1 MCTNAIKVPPKIAK
15 QNKILIVPNHLVMKK
30 LMIALAFVGL
40 ASTTTAMA
48 QESEVPAKK
57 YSVATNSFW
66 ANWFVSAG
74 VSGTSYYT
82 SQESGVSKF
91 PISNKRG
98 TIGFTAAVGK
108 WFTPSIG
115 LRTKFDFLK
124 GKQVNT
130 ENNHPLYTSVT
141 AHEDVMFNLSN
152 MFCGYNEE
160 RVWNAILYAGIGVAS
175 KLNDGK
181 IADIYYTAGWL
192 NNFRVS
198 KRVQLFAD
206 LSIGATEGSLDQGPK
221 DNWSSFQKN
230 KHRHW
235 DKNVRL
241 DLGVTY
247 NLGKC
252 NWDKVPDVEGLMAM
266 NKEQMDALNQSL
278 KEQQD
283 ENARL
288 REMLSTTKNQPVV
301 ENNTNTNGVSSFVG
315 TSSSV
320 FFNIN
325 SDKVASR
332 KDLVNVKE
340 LAEYA
345 KANNAKIVVTGYAD
359 SKTGSVA
366 FNQKLSERRANTV
379 ANELVKM
386 GVNRDNIITEGKG
399 GVMNLSPFSY
409 NRRATV
415 KLQ

>member
-91 PISNKRG
+91 PISNKRS

-160 RVWNAILYAGIGVAS
+160 RVWNAILYAGIGVAT

-181 IADIYYTAGWL
+181 SADIYYTAGWL

-235 DKNVRL
+235 DKNLRL

-379 ANELVKM
+379 ANELVKL

>member
-91 PISNKRG
+91 PISNKRS

-160 RVWNAILYAGIGVAS
+160 RVWNAILYAGIGVAT

-181 IADIYYTAGWL
+181 SADIYYTAGWL

-386 GVNRDNIITEGKG
+386 GVNRDNIIAEGKG

>member
-91 PISNKRG
+91 PISNKRS

-160 RVWNAILYAGIGVAS
+160 RVWNAILYAGIGVAT

-181 IADIYYTAGWL
+181 SADIYYTAGWL

-235 DKNVRL
+235 DKNLRL

-359 SKTGSVA
+359 SKTGSA
-366 FNQKLSERRANTV
+366 EYNQKLSEKRAETV

>member
-57 YSVATNSFW
+57 YSIATNSFW

-91 PISNKRG
+91 PISNKRS

-160 RVWNAILYAGIGVAS
+160 RVWNAILYAGIGVAT

-181 IADIYYTAGWL
+181 SADIYYTAGWL

-235 DKNVRL
+235 DKNLRL

>member
-91 PISNKRG
+91 PISNKRS

-160 RVWNAILYAGIGVAS
+160 RVWNAILYAGIGVAT

-181 IADIYYTAGWL
+181 SADIYYTAGWL

-301 ENNTNTNGVSSFVG
+301 ENNTNTYGVSSFVG

-366 FNQKLSERRANTV
+366 YNQKLSERRANTV

>member
-1 MCTNAIKVPPKIAK
+1 
-15 QNKILIVPNHLVMKK
+15 
-30 LMIALAFVGL
+30 MIALAFVGL
-40 ASTTTAMA
+40 ASTTSAMA
-48 QESEVPAKK
+48 QETEVPVKK

-82 SQESGVSKF
+82 SQESNVSKNPF
-91 PISNKRG
+91 SGKRG

-108 WFTPSIG
+108 WFTPTIG
-115 LRTKFDFLK
+115 LRTKFDFIK

-130 ENNHPLYTSVT
+130 EKNHPLYTSVS

-160 RVWNAILYAGIGVAS
+160 RVWNAIVYAGFGATA
-175 KLNDGK
+175 KLNNGK
-181 IADIYYTAGWL
+181 NADFYYTAGWL
-192 NNFRVS
+192 NNFRVG
-198 KRVQLFAD
+198 KHVQLFAD
-206 LSIGATEGSLDQGPK
+206 LSIGATEGSLDGAK
-221 DNWSSFQKN
+221 NDNWASYKKT

-235 DKNVRL
+235 DKNLRL

-252 NWDKVPDVEGLMAM
+252 TWDKVPDVEGLMAM

-288 REMLSTTKNQPVV
+288 RDMLATTKNQPVV
-301 ENNTNTNGVSSFVG
+301 ENNGTNGTSSFVG

-345 KANNAKIVVTGYAD
+345 KANNSKIVVTGYAD
-359 SKTGSVA
+359 SKTGSA
-366 FNQKLSERRANTV
+366 EYNQKLSERRANTV

-386 GVNRDNIITEGKG
+386 GVNRDNIITEAKG

-415 KLQ
+415 KIQ

>member
-91 PISNKRG
+91 PISNKRS

-160 RVWNAILYAGIGVAS
+160 RVWNAILYAGIGVAT

-181 IADIYYTAGWL
+181 SADIYYTAGWL

-235 DKNVRL
+235 DKNLRL

>member
-91 PISNKRG
+91 PISNKRS

-160 RVWNAILYAGIGVAS
+160 RVWNAILYAGIGVAT

-181 IADIYYTAGWL
+181 SADIYYTAGWL

-301 ENNTNTNGVSSFVG
+301 ENNTNTYG
-315 TSSSV
+315 TTSSV

-325 SDKVASR
+325 SAKVASR

-366 FNQKLSERRANTV
+366 YNQKLSERRANTV

>member
-1 MCTNAIKVPPKIAK
+1 
-15 QNKILIVPNHLVMKK
+15 
-30 LMIALAFVGL
+30 MIALAFVGL
-40 ASTTTAMA
+40 ASTTSAMA
-48 QESEVPAKK
+48 QETEVPVKK

-82 SQESGVSKF
+82 SQESNVSKNPF
-91 PISNKRG
+91 SGKRG

-108 WFTPSIG
+108 WFTPTIG
-115 LRTKFDFLK
+115 LRTKFDFIK

-130 ENNHPLYTSVT
+130 EKNHPLYTSVS

-160 RVWNAILYAGIGVAS
+160 RVWNAIVYAGIGATA
-175 KLNDGK
+175 KLNNGK
-181 IADIYYTAGWL
+181 NADLYYTAGWL

-206 LSIGATEGSLDQGPK
+206 LSIGATEGSLDGAK
-221 DNWSSFQKN
+221 NDNWASYKKT

-235 DKNVRL
+235 DKNLRL

-252 NWDKVPDVEGLMAM
+252 TWDKVPDVEGLMAM

-288 REMLSTTKNQPVV
+288 RDMLATTKNQPVV
-301 ENNTNTNGVSSFVG
+301 ENNSTNGTSSFVG

-345 KANNAKIVVTGYAD
+345 KANNSKIVVTGYAD
-359 SKTGSVA
+359 SKTGSA
-366 FNQKLSERRANTV
+366 EYNQKLSERRANTV

-386 GVNRDNIITEGKG
+386 GVNRDNIITEAKG

-415 KLQ
+415 KIQ

>member
-1 MCTNAIKVPPKIAK
+1 
-15 QNKILIVPNHLVMKK
+15 
-30 LMIALAFVGL
+30 MIALAFVGL
-40 ASTTTAMA
+40 ASTTSAMA
-48 QESEVPAKK
+48 QETEVPAKK

-66 ANWFVSAG
+66 ANWFLSAG
-74 VSGTSYYT
+74 VSGSAYYT
-82 SQESGVSKF
+82 SQESGVSNNPF
-91 PISNKRG
+91 SDKRG
-98 TIGFTAAVGK
+98 TIGFTVAVGK
-108 WFTPSIG
+108 WFTPGIG
-115 LRTKFDFLK
+115 LRTKFDLVN

-130 ENNHPLYTSVT
+130 ENNHPLYTAMNV
-141 AHEDVMFNLSN
+141 HEDVMFNLSN
-152 MFCGYNEE
+152 IFCGYNEK
-160 RVWNAILYAGIGVAS
+160 RVWNTIVYAGVGAAT
-175 KLNDGK
+175 KWNDGK
-181 IADIYYTAGWL
+181 NADIYYTAGWL

-198 KRVQLFAD
+198 KHVQVFAD
-206 LSIGATEGSLDQGPK
+206 LSIGATEGSLDQAK
-221 DNWSSFQKN
+221 NDNWASYKKTKQK
-230 KHRHW
+230 HW

-252 NWDKVPDVEGLMAM
+252 TWDKVPDVEGLMAM

-288 REMLSTTKNQPVV
+288 RDMLATTKNQPVV
-301 ENNTNTNGVSSFVG
+301 ENNSTNGASSFVG

-345 KANNAKIVVTGYAD
+345 KANNSKIVVTGYAD
-359 SKTGSVA
+359 SKTGSA
-366 FNQKLSERRANTV
+366 EYNQKLSERRANTV
-379 ANELVKM
+379 AKELVKM
-386 GVNRDNIITEGKG
+386 GVNRDNIITEAKG

-415 KLQ
+415 KIQ

>member
-91 PISNKRG
+91 PISNKRS

-160 RVWNAILYAGIGVAS
+160 RVWNAILYAGIGVAT

-181 IADIYYTAGWL
+181 SADIYYTAGWL

-235 DKNVRL
+235 DKNLRL

-252 NWDKVPDVEGLMAM
+252 TWDKVPDVEGLMAM